1 MITLAI
7 ISTITQAS
15 IKEPK
20 LPNTVLHLN
29 VNDLE
34 KTLKY
39 DYVMDDDLKLRLS
52 LSQDLFKKP
61 TGIFFD
67 AIEISHNF
75 KQSKNALAYYESD
88 FNLKPGHHT
97 LLIGSKT
104 IDIAAKYVF
113 DTKEHFHDINNVWN
127 SRSEKFATLT
137 KNGILLENND
147 RDYGS
152 FAFKRFYCDNL
163 TATFEFIPINF
174 KPGIAV
180 YFGDNIYFMINSN
193 NILTMKK
200 NEKRNERDIRIDKSS
215 IPRIINGQLQTLAI
229 ERKADTYTVT
239 LNGQVVTTLHDAKE
253 LKNQRYKN
261 IGISIPKHGA
271 SLLIKKIEIK

>member
-1 MITLAI
+1 MG
-7 ISTITQAS
+7 ISVAQAS
-15 IKEPK
+15 AEKSK
-20 LPNTVLHLN
+20 LTTYKLRLNT
-29 VNDLE
+29 DDIE
-34 KTLKY
+34 KTQKY
-39 DYVMDDDLKLRLS
+39 DYLMSGDLKLHLS
-52 LSQDLFKKP
+52 LSQELFDKP
-61 TGIFFD
+61 TGIFVD
-67 AIEISHNF
+67 AIEISQNF
-75 KQSKNALAYYESD
+75 KKSSGGYLSYVSD

-97 LLIGSKT
+97 LSIGSKT
-104 IDIAAKYVF
+104 INISAKYVF
-113 DTKEHFHDINNVWN
+113 DTKEHFHDIKNVWN

-174 KPGIAV
+174 KPGITV
-180 YFGDNIYFMINSN
+180 YFGDNIYFMINSS

-200 NEKRNERDIRIDKSS
+200 NEKRKERDIRIEKSS

-253 LKNQRYKN
+253 LKNQRFKN